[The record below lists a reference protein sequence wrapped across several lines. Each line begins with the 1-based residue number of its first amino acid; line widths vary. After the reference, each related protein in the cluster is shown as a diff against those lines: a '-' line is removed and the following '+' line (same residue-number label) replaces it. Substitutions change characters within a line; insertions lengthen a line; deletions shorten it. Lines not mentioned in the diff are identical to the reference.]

1 MFDIEI
7 RIIVVVVV
15 NIHFPDHLIASFR
28 IIVVVVVV
36 NIHFP
41 DHLIASFRLSFVR
54 RNVRSTTPWLMS
66 ITSANL
72 SEPKNSSISLIS
84 RPRVCINWDILR
96 SIAVYF
102 PTVANR
108 GGSGYM
114 G

>member
-102 PTVANR
+102 PTVVNR